1 MSAYINKKHFTF
13 YFAKPYSS
21 LIAIYILLA
30 VLATVFAIASVLSA
44 SNFLGVLFP
53 SDTMK
58 VTTNTSLLDNTL
70 NKIYAYVIAF
80 GREKALYIFG
90 TLIFVI
96 YFFKDVF
103 TYLSSFVISY
113 VRNKI
118 VRNIRD
124 ILFEKYLTLPMSF
137 MGKHKKGDL
146 ISRISN
152 DVIEYDNNVLAS
164 LISLVTATITV
175 LLYFVVLL
183 YVNYTLTL
191 TVLVAFPLVSWIVA
205 MISHSLRRNSV
216 FMQQKSANLLSI
228 IEQSISGLR
237 IIKSFSAIELM
248 NKRFVAFNAS
258 YTRLRNSIYRR
269 VDLASPVSEFCGNVM
284 LIAIL
289 LYGASWVLQTP
300 QRISA
305 SMFVVYLAMFALI
318 IKPAKDI
325 PTSFF
330 NIKKG
335 KASIDRIMEILSVK
349 DEIKEPLEP
358 KPFPQMSKGITYRD
372 VSFSYKEGQPVLKH
386 INLLFEKGKT
396 TAIVGASGSGKSTLI
411 DLIPKFY
418 LPQSGE
424 VLFDD
429 ISLKDILSNQIREHI
444 AIVTQ
449 QTVLFN
455 DTVFNNITF
464 CNPKYNMQE
473 VKEAARIANADEF
486 IMQLEKGYDTV
497 IGDRGSTLSG
507 GQRQRISIARAVLK
521 KADLLILDEAT
532 SALDTSS
539 ERQVQESIAEI
550 TKGKTAI
557 IIAHRLSTIVG
568 ADKIVVLDHGEVKE
582 EGKHKELISQNG
594 IYAKLC
600 SMQNVNNE

>member
-152 DVIEYDNNVLAS
+152 DVIEYDNNVLVS

-358 KPFPQMSKGITYRD
+358 KPFPLLIKGITYRN
-372 VSFSYKEGQPVLKH
+372 VSFYYE
-386 INLLFEKGKT
+386 
-396 TAIVGASGSGKSTLI
+396 
-411 DLIPKFY
+411 
-418 LPQSGE
+418 
-424 VLFDD
+424 
-429 ISLKDILSNQIREHI
+429 
-444 AIVTQ
+444 
-449 QTVLFN
+449 
-455 DTVFNNITF
+455 
-464 CNPKYNMQE
+464 
-473 VKEAARIANADEF
+473 
-486 IMQLEKGYDTV
+486 
-497 IGDRGSTLSG
+497 
-507 GQRQRISIARAVLK
+507 
-521 KADLLILDEAT
+521 
-532 SALDTSS
+532 
-539 ERQVQESIAEI
+539 
-550 TKGKTAI
+550 
-557 IIAHRLSTIVG
+557 
-568 ADKIVVLDHGEVKE
+568 
-582 EGKHKELISQNG
+582 
-594 IYAKLC
+594 
-600 SMQNVNNE
+600 